1 MAAWFSS
8 ISTFANKIAKTHSNL
23 SSTTMCEP
31 IGGFAS
37 ALSFQRSWPPH
48 RLPQLPVHSK
58 THSGQPPPSLADT
71 DGQLQLSALHFESA
85 TSSRRRLAGAR
96 IFLRQ
101 TRRFAQLAFAT
112 NRCILSRYSALLHVR
127 ARRRAWLRGFPQF
140 PHLPTKSQKPILICL
155 VLQCADLS
163 VASPRHFL
171 SNAHGHLTGCHSCQS
186 TPRHTAVSR
195 RPRLQI
201 QMDSFSCPRCTLK
214 AQHLLDAVLQA
225 PEFIET
231 DATICTACSICNK
244 QVHSQQIQC
253 IASCPRKAARV
264 AAWFSSISTF
274 ANKIA
279 KTHSNLSSTT
289 MCGPIG
295 GFASALSFQ
304 RSWPPHR
311 LPQLPVHSKTHS
323 GQPPPSLADPDGQL
337 QLSAPHFE
345 SATPSRRRLAGA
357 RNY

>member
-1 MAAWFSS
+1 M
-8 ISTFANKIAKTHSNL
+8 
-23 SSTTMCEP
+23 
-31 IGGFAS
+31 
-37 ALSFQRSWPPH
+37 
-48 RLPQLPVHSK
+48 
-58 THSGQPPPSLADT
+58 
-71 DGQLQLSALHFESA
+71 
-85 TSSRRRLAGAR
+85 
-96 IFLRQ
+96 
-101 TRRFAQLAFAT
+101 
-112 NRCILSRYSALLHVR
+112 
-127 ARRRAWLRGFPQF
+127 
-140 PHLPTKSQKPILICL
+140 
-155 VLQCADLS
+155 
-163 VASPRHFL
+163 ASPRHFR

-201 QMDSFSCPRCTLK
+201 QMDSFSCPRRTLK
-214 AQHLLDAVLQA
+214 AQRLLDAVLQA
-225 PEFIET
+225 PEIIET
-231 DATICTACSICNK
+231 DATRAL
-244 QVHSQQIQC
+244 HSLQHLQQTGAFSADTVRC
-253 IASCPRKAARV
+253 FMSRKAARV

-279 KTHSNLSSTT
+279 KTHSNLTSTT
-289 MCGPIG
+289 MCRPISG
-295 GFASALSFQ
+295 CASALSFQ